1 MINTENDADILWAN
15 KFLVLNL
22 SGSLYNV
29 VGCFI
34 FWFFFLIKINL
45 VFCVTE
51 FTFPDLLF
59 VSFSV
64 LSFLSFTVFIE
75 NSLTLLTNNRIT
87 SCNLCFI
94 CKCIKLNLENICIN
108 LLSIL
113 SSNFI
118 LFLICESTSKI
129 LSLFLIVWEVH
140 ISIELIRINVFHWS
154 IHLVIF
160 SITTWWVCC
169 GLLFSLASKA
179 KKWTQ

>member
-1 MINTENDADILWAN
+1 MINTENDADILRTF

-34 FWFFFLIKINL
+34 FWFFFLVKINL
-45 VFCVTE
+45 VFSVTE